1 MSIGLHRLV
10 LLEAHPR
17 VKTQPRIKK
26 DAGYPASAHSASE
39 NALEPVLKFR
49 GVLFSSKR
57 PKGEARRD
65 RGSIPG
71 AGCDRGSHE
80 ARGPFARKPFG
91 RRLFCPWPSL
101 ARPLQ
106 PAEGMLGPRRLGHG
120 QNPSPQDPTQ
130 FQNRLL
136 EIFSRKPCGLRS
148 RNVQVCG
155 RGGRSRPTARLRKR
169 NLTKL
174 HIGLTA
180 NDNQLVCAGGKVED

>member
-1 MSIGLHRLV
+1 M
-10 LLEAHPR
+10 
-17 VKTQPRIKK
+17 
-26 DAGYPASAHSASE
+26 
-39 NALEPVLKFR
+39 
-49 GVLFSSKR
+49 
-57 PKGEARRD
+57 ARRD

-71 AGCDRGSHE
+71 AGCDRGSNE

-136 EIFSRKPCGLRS
+136 GE
-148 RNVQVCG
+148 
-155 RGGRSRPTARLRKR
+155 AD
-169 NLTKL
+169 
-174 HIGLTA
+174 A
-180 NDNQLVCAGGKVED
+180 NAAHNAHTLADMIPLYLEPAFRALLFRDIR